1 MSADTELA
9 RQLAG
14 LPELAELVSALA
26 GLDRSGRI
34 EALIA
39 LAEGFREVPARLAQ
53 RPFPEPNRVPA
64 CESQAFVFA
73 EPRADGSL
81 DFHFA
86 VENPQGISAKALA
99 AILARTLSG
108 APLEAVNRVPV
119 EVVERVFGRELSLG
133 KSLGLAGMLLAVQRE
148 ARERMKAAGS
158 FPGHAAGSASSPAAS
173 HDPSHAPSHD
183 PRRMQ

>member
-86 VENPQGISAKALA
+86 VENPQGISA
-99 AILARTLSG
+99 
-108 APLEAVNRVPV
+108 
-119 EVVERVFGRELSLG
+119 
-133 KSLGLAGMLLAVQRE
+133 
-148 ARERMKAAGS
+148 
-158 FPGHAAGSASSPAAS
+158 
-173 HDPSHAPSHD
+173 
-183 PRRMQ
+183 

>member
-1 MSADTELA
+1 MSADSRTPPEFVE
-9 RQLAG
+9 
-14 LPELAELVSALA
+14 LPELSDLVATLS

-39 LAEGFREVPARLAQ
+39 LSEGYREVSARLAQ
-53 RPFPEPNRVPA
+53 RPFPESHRVPA

-73 EPRADGSL
+73 ESRPDGTL

-108 APLEAVNRVPV
+108 APLAAIARLPV
-119 EVVERVFGRELSLG
+119 ELVEQLFGRELSMG
-133 KSLGLAGMLLAVQRE
+133 KSLGLAGMLLAVERE
-148 ARERMKAAGS
+148 AREHLARGSGAA
-158 FPGHAAGSASSPAAS
+158 
-173 HDPSHAPSHD
+173 
-183 PRRMQ
+183 PRRTAAVQT

>member
-1 MSADTELA
+1 MNADVDLSRALGE
-9 RQLAG
+9 
-14 LPELAELVSALA
+14 LPELADLVSTLA

-73 EPRADGSL
+73 EPRPDGSL

-99 AILARTLSG
+99 AILSRTLSG
-108 APLEAVNRVPV
+108 APLEAVTRVPV
-119 EVVERVFGRELSLG
+119 EVVERLFGRELSLG
-133 KSLGLAGMLLAVQRE
+133 KSLGLTGMLLAVQRE
-148 ARERMKAAGS
+148 ARERMKVS
-158 FPGHAAGSASSPAAS
+158 
-173 HDPSHAPSHD
+173 DRPS
-183 PRRMQ
+183 RRMR

>member
-1 MSADTELA
+1 MNADVGLSRALGE
-9 RQLAG
+9 
-14 LPELAELVSALA
+14 LPELAELVSTLG

-34 EALIA
+34 EALIE

-73 EPRADGSL
+73 EPRPDGSL

-99 AILARTLSG
+99 AILSRTLSG
-108 APLEAVNRVPV
+108 APLEAVSRVPV
-119 EVVERVFGRELSLG
+119 EVVEQLFGRELSLG
-133 KSLGLAGMLLAVQRE
+133 KSLGLTGMLLAVQRE
-148 ARERMKAAGS
+148 ARERMKVSGN
-158 FPGHAAGSASSPAAS
+158 
-173 HDPSHAPSHD
+173 PS
-183 PRRMQ
+183 RRMR

>member
-1 MSADTELA
+1 LNADVDLSRPLGE
-9 RQLAG
+9 
-14 LPELAELVSALA
+14 LPELADLVSTLA

-73 EPRADGSL
+73 EPRPDGSL

-86 VENPQGISAKALA
+86 VENPQGVSAKALA
-99 AILARTLSG
+99 AILSRTLSG
-108 APLEAVNRVPV
+108 APLEAVTRVPL
-119 EVVERVFGRELSLG
+119 EVVERLFGRELSLG
-133 KSLGLAGMLLAVQRE
+133 KSLGLTGMLLAVQRE
-148 ARERMKAAGS
+148 ARERMEVSGN
-158 FPGHAAGSASSPAAS
+158 
-173 HDPSHAPSHD
+173 PS
-183 PRRMQ
+183 RRMQ